1 MTVIFKLE
9 KKKKQQTLVHKKQID
24 KKDCIIKKE
33 SKSFRVAKTFQTEGK
48 KKIEWQENTSQ
59 KLFIGMDLFS
69 VDIKN

>member
-9 KKKKQQTLVHKKQID
+9 KKKQQTLVHKKQID

-48 KKIEWQENTSQ
+48 KKIE
-59 KLFIGMDLFS
+59 
-69 VDIKN
+69 